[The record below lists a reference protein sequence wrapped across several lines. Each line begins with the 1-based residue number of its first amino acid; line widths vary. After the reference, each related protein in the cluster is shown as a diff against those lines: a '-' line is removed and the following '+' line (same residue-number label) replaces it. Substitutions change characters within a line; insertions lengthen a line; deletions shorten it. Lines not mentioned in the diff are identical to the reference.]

1 MPSVLPANP
10 KDFQALIAF
19 SKEILSICDH
29 LSIKPVVY
37 GSLAYFGHT
46 GDSSL
51 PVRDLDLLVPEAKFP
66 ELLEALSKLENIRY
80 ELMPY
85 HSIEVYR
92 GELEVD
98 LDSIE
103 HFLDPRSRKT
113 VVKEIGGLTV
123 NLLNRESLISIYQ
136 EALDNMPHIEK
147 LDEKRAKYTMKLNNL
162 KASP

>member
-1 MPSVLPANP
+1 M
-10 KDFQALIAF
+10 
-19 SKEILSICDH
+19 
-29 LSIKPVVY
+29 
-37 GSLAYFGHT
+37 
-46 GDSSL
+46 
-51 PVRDLDLLVPEAKFP
+51 
-66 ELLEALSKLENIRY
+66 ENIRY